1 VWFITGTIAFVTRYR
16 KTFTVI
22 EKQQTKWVMISILGQ
37 TITFIPFFIITAYY
51 PPTQPSF
58 SRLVVFF
65 FLWLPVGFT
74 SYLFLSLGI
83 PFAILRYRLWDIDIV
98 IRRTLQYALV
108 TGLLGLVYLGG
119 VTVMQGV
126 FTAVSGQQSPAAVVL
141 STLGIAALFNPLR
154 RRVQDF
160 IDRRFYRQKY
170 NAEKALAE
178 FAAAARSET
187 DIEQLLVHLTTTV
200 QETLQPEAVNLWL
213 RTSPARRPAGGSLN
227 GMPTRGSGQPNQ

>member
-1 VWFITGTIAFVTRYR
+1 
-16 KTFTVI
+16 
-22 EKQQTKWVMISILGQ
+22 
-37 TITFIPFFIITAYY
+37 
-51 PPTQPSF
+51 
-58 SRLVVFF
+58 
-65 FLWLPVGFT
+65 
-74 SYLFLSLGI
+74 
-83 PFAILRYRLWDIDIV
+83 
-98 IRRTLQYALV
+98 
-108 TGLLGLVYLGG
+108 
-119 VTVMQGV
+119 
-126 FTAVSGQQSPAAVVL
+126 
-141 STLGIAALFNPLR
+141 
-154 RRVQDF
+154 VQDF